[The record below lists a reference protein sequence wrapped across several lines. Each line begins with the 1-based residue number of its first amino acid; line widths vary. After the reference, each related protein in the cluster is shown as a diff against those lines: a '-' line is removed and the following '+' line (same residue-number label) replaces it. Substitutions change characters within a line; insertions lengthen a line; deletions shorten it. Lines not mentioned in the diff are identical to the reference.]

1 MKEIAFL
8 RPSWKKLY
16 WLFLVFLIAEIYNS
30 LIAPMAPSSAIAQFV
45 SFVLHPISLIFS
57 QQRGVE
63 MEIIIP
69 IARTIDLM
77 WMYVVACILAKEISK
92 EKSETSA
99 KK

>member
-8 RPSWKKLY
+8 KPSWKKLY
-16 WLFLVFLIAEIYNS
+16 WLFLVFLIAELYNS
-30 LIAPMAPSSAIAQFV
+30 LIAPMAPNNVIAQFV
-45 SFVLHPISLIFS
+45 SFVLHPISLVFS

-63 MEIIIP
+63 MEIILP

-92 EKSETSA
+92 EKS
-99 KK
+99 